1 MKLMRSRGH
10 EAALFAMAD
19 TRGEATAYDRHFV
32 PLTEFKS
39 GSVFTRARSAARAI
53 YSIEARRRMRRLI
66 EEFRPDV
73 AHVRNIYHHLTP
85 SILWELKAQGIP
97 VVYHI
102 NDFKLLCPSYNM
114 VSASGRACERCRHGH
129 FWNVLTSGCYA
140 GGSAASVVLAAEAYL
155 HQWFGSYSRCVDLFI
170 TPSHFAKQKLVENG
184 WPPEKIEVLPHFQ
197 AIPAAIVPPQKGGP
211 ILYFGRLSKEKG
223 VADLI
228 AAMRRLPD
236 VKLVIA
242 GEGPQRGELERVVRD
257 ADFRNVTFLG
267 RVAKPDLAT
276 WIANSQFTVFPS
288 HAYETFGKS
297 ILESFAFARAV
308 IASDLGSRREL
319 VRDGENGLLYQVG
332 NIDQL
337 VRVISSL
344 HDRTGLSRRMGMYG
358 RDLVVENHSPDKH
371 FEALEQIY
379 DRLTSTKRKSLSPAS
394 SPPGLRIA
402 FIGGRG
408 VAGKY
413 SGIETYYEETGKRLA
428 QMGHAVT
435 AYCRT
440 YFTPDIAQL
449 DGIRALRLPTI
460 RSKHL
465 ETFVHTLLSTIHAC
479 FSKYDIVHYQTLG
492 PSLFSLLPR
501 LLGKKTIVTVQ
512 GLDWQRKKWGWFAR
526 QVLKAGEWSSA
537 RLPDRTVV
545 VSRTLAGYYQSRYGK
560 QVQCVPNGT
569 RIRSRR
575 SAVYLDGLGLKSGAY
590 VLYLGRFSPEK
601 NCDLLIRAF
610 EKVPTTLKLALAG
623 GSSHTDVYAAELRSH
638 ESDRIRVLDWL
649 SGEALEEV
657 LTNAALF
664 VLPSDLEGSSL
675 ALLDAMGAGLCVL
688 ASDTPENCE
697 VIGNAGFTFRKG
709 DQQDLERMLIML
721 TSDERVRRTAG
732 EAAQQRVRDQ
742 YLWSKVTTE
751 VQNVYMEVARAGRVS
766 KSHSG
771 LAGRTRVA

>member
-10 EAALFAMAD
+10 ETALFAMAD
-19 TRGEATAYDRHFV
+19 ARGEATAYDRHFV
-32 PLTEFKS
+32 PLTDFKNGGAFS
-39 GSVFTRARSAARAI
+39 RARSAAHAI
-53 YSIEARRRMRRLI
+53 YSIEARRRIRRVI
-66 EEFRPDV
+66 EELRPDV

-85 SILWELKAQGIP
+85 SILWELKAHRIP

-114 VSASGRACERCRHGH
+114 VSASGSACERCRQGR
-129 FWNVLTSGCYA
+129 FWNVMATGCYA
-140 GGSAASVVLAAEAYL
+140 GGRAASVVLAAEAYFHRWL
-155 HQWFGSYSRCVDLFI
+155 GSYSRCVNLFL
-170 TPSHFAKQKLVENG
+170 TPSLFARQKLIEGG
-184 WPPEKIEVLPHFQ
+184 WPAERIEVLPHFQ
-197 AIPAAIVPPQKGGP
+197 AVSAEIAPPKRSSP

-228 AAMRRLPD
+228 AAMRQLPD
-236 VKLVIA
+236 VELVVA
-242 GEGPQRGELERVVRD
+242 GDGPQRRELEKLACD
-257 ADFRNVTFLG
+257 ADLRNVRFLG
-267 RVAKPDLAT
+267 QVSHPALAT

-297 ILESFAFARAV
+297 ILESFAFARGV
-308 IASDLGSRREL
+308 IATDLGSRREL
-319 VRDGENGLLYQVG
+319 VRDGENGLLYQG
-332 NIDQL
+332 GSINQL
-337 VRVISSL
+337 AGAIRSL
-344 HDRTGLSRRMGMYG
+344 HDRTDLSRRMGLAG
-358 RDLVVENHSPDKH
+358 RNLVIRNHAPNRHLES
-371 FEALEQIY
+371 LEQIY
-379 DRLTSTKRKSLSPAS
+379 DRLASPERKGMGQMPSQP
-394 SPPGLRIA
+394 LRIA

-428 QMGHAVT
+428 QMGHAIT
-435 AYCRT
+435 AYCRS
-440 YFTPDIAQL
+440 YFTPNVRHH
-449 DGIRALRLPTI
+449 DGVRALRLPTV

-465 ETFVHTLLSTIHAC
+465 ETFVHTFLSTVHAC
-479 FSKYDIVHYQTLG
+479 FGKYDIIHYQTLG
-492 PSLFSLLPR
+492 PSLFSLFPR

-545 VSRTLAGYYQSRYGK
+545 VSRTLADYYQSRYGRR
-560 QVQCVPNGT
+560 VECVPNGT

-575 SAVYLDGLGLKSGAY
+575 SAGYLSGLGLEAGEY

-601 NCDLLIRAF
+601 NCDLLIRTF
-610 EKVPTTLKLALAG
+610 ERIPTRLKLVLAG

-638 ESDRIRVLDWL
+638 QSDRIKVLDWL

-709 DQQDLERMLIML
+709 DQQDLERMLTLL
-721 TSDERVRRTAG
+721 TSDERVRQSTG
-732 EAAQQRVRDQ
+732 EAAQERVRDK
-742 YLWSKVTTE
+742 YLWSKVTAD
-751 VQNVYMEVARAGRVS
+751 VHNVYLEVARRGWEAKSPTRIANPS
-766 KSHSG
+766 K
-771 LAGRTRVA
+771 VA